1 MTAAADLTADQQ
13 EAADAFAAWL
23 KQPVDGTPFVL
34 SGFAGSGKTFLSM
47 RLLRQVEASGLCWTV
62 VAPTHKAVGVLRQ
75 ALELEGLQPTW
86 YPSTIHRLLRLKLKR
101 SADAE
106 LCEPTE
112 QTAMALENLGLVL
125 IDEASMVDS
134 TLLGIALQC
143 AHPFKTR
150 LVFVGDPAQLPPV
163 GEPNSPVFAMQRSC
177 SASLT
182 QVVRHQGPVLQ
193 LAAGLREGRLPCQMP
208 PLLPPIRSP
217 QGQVRSLVQREWL
230 DQARRALRD
239 ASVQDNPDA
248 ARILCYTNRTLDRL
262 VPHARR
268 AIHGEMA
275 DQMPVLPG
283 EVLISRTAVMAPA
296 SRDGEEA
303 GEEPDMV
310 LGSNRE
316 VTVRDVKPEACDLA
330 DFGLSSAD
338 GPVPVIETLSA
349 SVNAGDLELTLRL
362 QPPIGSAGRQE
373 LDAVMQ
379 RLRKQA
385 RDAGKKN
392 GRAIWRQYFLIRD
405 AFASLGP
412 AAVLTVHRSQGSSF
426 GDVFVAPDVFR
437 ADPAIRQQLCYG
449 RVPCPHGGL
458 VARPC
463 PPASPART
471 GPTTSSP
478 RQQGRFARRRDVAS
492 DLRGTSLAAANSTP
506 RGIAPP
512 GSRIFGEDQVV
523 SECAGSATARPI
535 AAKRSTA
542 PLQARHPAAKSHNA
556 EQGSPEGFVFG
567 VEDHRQLLSSQTCQA
582 AATAAERFASCA
594 IWQQFRPDPGFRHG
608 PCSGAMDRA
617 VQRPQ
622 RFVVVHAG
630 HNAVAAPQHQRMVQ
644 IGLAA
649 ADVGL
654 HRPRL
659 R

>member
-1 MTAAADLTADQQ
+1 VNAGAELTGDQQ
-13 EAADAFAAWL
+13 IASDAFAAWL
-23 KQPVDGTPFVL
+23 ASPADGTPFVL

-75 ALELEGLQPTW
+75 ALELEGLNPAW

-101 SADAE
+101 QGDIE

-112 QTAMALENLGLVL
+112 QTAMALEHLGLVL
-125 IDEASMVDS
+125 VDEASMVDS

-163 GEPNSPVFAMQRSC
+163 GEESSPVFAMQRAC
-177 SASLT
+177 SAALR

-193 LAAGLREGRLPCQMP
+193 LAGGLREGRLPCQMP
-208 PLLPPIRSP
+208 PLLPPIRDP
-217 QGQVRSLVQREWL
+217 QGQVRSLVQKDWL
-230 DQARRALRD
+230 QEARRALRE

-296 SRDGEEA
+296 SRDGEET

-316 VTVRDVKPEACDLA
+316 VTVRDVKPESCDLV
-330 DFGLSSAD
+330 DFGLSAAD

-349 SVNAGDLELTLRL
+349 SVSAGELELTLRL
-362 QPPIGSAGRQE
+362 QPPVGSEARQL

-379 RLRKQA
+379 RLRQQA
-385 RDAGKKN
+385 RDAGKKD
-392 GRAIWRQYFLIRD
+392 GRSIWRRFFLIRD

-437 ADPAIRQQLCYG
+437 ADPSIRQQLCY
-449 RVPCPHGGL
+449 
-458 VARPC
+458 VAVSR
-463 PPASPART
+463 ART
-471 GPTTSSP
+471 GVWLI
-478 RQQGRFARRRDVAS
+478 GADA
-492 DLRGTSLAAANSTP
+492 
-506 RGIAPP
+506 
-512 GSRIFGEDQVV
+512 
-523 SECAGSATARPI
+523 SATVQ
-535 AAKRSTA
+535 AAWR
-542 PLQARHPAAKSHNA
+542 R
-556 EQGSPEGFVFG
+556 EFEGFSG
-567 VEDHRQLLSSQTCQA
+567 V
-582 AATAAERFASCA
+582 
-594 IWQQFRPDPGFRHG
+594 G
-608 PCSGAMDRA
+608 
-617 VQRPQ
+617 
-622 RFVVVHAG
+622 
-630 HNAVAAPQHQRMVQ
+630 
-644 IGLAA
+644 
-649 ADVGL
+649 
-654 HRPRL
+654 
-659 R
+659 